1 MGTFIQIEC
10 SLVAGGAGLREGWG
24 GGGGGMRRG
33 GLVDTGFD
41 SAVTGKFWMEV
52 TAVSAHYHSIVTARN
67 TAELLALK

>member
-24 GGGGGMRRG
+24 GGGEGMRRG
-33 GLVDTGFD
+33 GLVDIGFD
-41 SAVTGKFWMEV
+41 SAVTEKFWIEV
-52 TAVSAHYHSIVTARN
+52 TVVTAQYHSVVTARN